1 MTARRFGFAFDA
13 ARTAAPIPASARVP
27 VADGI
32 AQLRAMRDGE
42 IWRRLSPVTRRAIED
57 SLSNRDV
64 LTDAQKHA
72 TVRAIS
78 NMVAADFVNF
88 RED

>member
-1 MTARRFGFAFDA
+1 MTARRFGFAYDGPGN
-13 ARTAAPIPASARVP
+13 RAPTSIT
-27 VADGI
+27 DGL
-32 AQLRAMRDGE
+32 AHLRAMRGGE

-64 LTDAQKHA
+64 LSDYQKHA
-72 TVRAIS
+72 TVRAIG
-78 NMVAADFVNF
+78 NMVEADLVNF

>member
-1 MTARRFGFAFDA
+1 MTARRFGFAYDGPDH
-13 ARTAAPIPASARVP
+13 RAPTSNT
-27 VADGI
+27 DGL
-32 AQLRAMRDGE
+32 AHLRAMRGGE